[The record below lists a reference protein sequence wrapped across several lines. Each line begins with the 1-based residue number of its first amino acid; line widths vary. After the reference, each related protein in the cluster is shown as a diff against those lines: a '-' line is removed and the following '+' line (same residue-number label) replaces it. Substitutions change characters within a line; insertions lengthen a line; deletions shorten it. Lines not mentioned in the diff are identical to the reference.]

1 MKKTQIKKMYNKR
14 KIKKIIFNND
24 NNSKNN
30 VNKYNLY

>member
-1 MKKTQIKKMYNKR
+1 MKKTQIEKMYNKR

-30 VNKYNLY
+30 VNKYNL

>member
-30 VNKYNLY
+30 VNKYNL

>member
-24 NNSKNN
+24 NNNKNN
-30 VNKYNLY
+30 VNKYNL

>member
-1 MKKTQIKKMYNKR
+1 MKNTNKKMYNKR

-30 VNKYNLY
+30 VNK